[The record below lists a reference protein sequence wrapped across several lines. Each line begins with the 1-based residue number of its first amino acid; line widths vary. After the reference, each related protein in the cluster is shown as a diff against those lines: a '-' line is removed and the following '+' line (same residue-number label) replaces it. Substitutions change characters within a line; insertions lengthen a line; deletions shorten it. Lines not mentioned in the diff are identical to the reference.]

1 MGLSADQDGI
11 VVTVAALTASSCQT
25 WQDSVS
31 ADARP
36 RDSSQ
41 CWADPSGLPR
51 RALMRVL
58 AMAGRIFP
66 LLINAVFDQTTIE
79 WE

>member
-1 MGLSADQDGI
+1 MGLSAGLDGI
-11 VVTVAALTASSCQT
+11 IVTVAALTAVFCQT

-41 CWADPSGLPR
+41 CRADPSGLSR
-51 RALMRVL
+51 RALLRVL
-58 AMAGRIFP
+58 ARADIEFP
-66 LLINAVFDQTTIE
+66 LYINDFFKQTTIE
-79 WE
+79 WD